1 MQTDITTVREELGNI
16 CQIPESIISVYVLE
30 KHIWENGNDPAAIRE
45 RKPELRTIDEFQIDP
60 VRPFLNDILRLMAA
74 PYKPE
79 RGAQSVGQGYW
90 IQAEFGSGKSHLLCF
105 LASLALGS
113 EEAWEKIRKK
123 EEKGKRGKRESLY
136 QFWENGLEQKST
148 GKNKGIFVI
157 SQTLVGVGGGTVG
170 YDTKGRALTDYILD
184 AAKNQLQKETGKNIS
199 LYPVELLA
207 DRFISRDLD
216 RYRADLKKFLKDPKY
231 FEDDEFE
238 DIDDFITVIRENKTP
253 EYKKSCGDK
262 LWRFYHEYLGVRP
275 EIEAETEDVLKYMVK
290 AILGEGYSGVLI
302 LLDEVSIFMK
312 NRDENLR
319 SDDEK
324 TLVVLSNRLAKV
336 ENLPVWTV
344 CAAQQ
349 AIESKMAGVK
359 NIIADDRLKLVL
371 LLQEEKDYYSI
382 VLSRVREIVK
392 PEAITG
398 YYNYYKR
405 GFSWPNSIGEDEF
418 RRFFP
423 FHKPALE
430 VLRDITY
437 ELTTTRSAIHFMHQT
452 LKQGIKQNRKEIIRL
467 WDFFDEAIEYEE
479 DPSGTHAGIAAI
491 RTKREMEYKI
501 YLACKRGIDEKT
513 KGALKVHRDRAVNVL
528 QILFLHFIARR
539 SISRGLTPDEIANN
553 VLSEVSP
560 DATMLENVQHY
571 ETLAVTLSKEFPQIA
586 ESADDDGQPR
596 FRFIPETT
604 DIKPI
609 DIWKKARNEAE
620 TNEMMQKDAWL
631 HLLALDRW
639 PLKTRKGTYDLSH
652 DVRSIFRDIAPYSVP
667 SEEGLLQ
674 KKGPVPLELT
684 WKNRKI
690 VGRKEMVDLQKMIA
704 NSQPLLPIQTEETD
718 QDFAVIISTEPV
730 PQPAV
735 MKMLSQRKDPRI
747 IIWTPGDLLNEE
759 LNLLLD
765 FAAYRKII
773 ADCFGKESDEANTMI
788 MWTSDQLQTD
798 LGKIEKIVTNRYDR
812 GEMHALNHTAME
824 FHVAGELGT
833 ILNPVVDQI
842 LSSAYESRDIDFS
855 DSQTTFTKEYG
866 VYVING
872 IVRAGSIPKG
882 VKRDKNI
889 DASENFGK
897 SLKIIK
903 SGNWRELDL
912 SHNAFTAAIERYI
925 DEKAGDPSQTIPLE
939 AIFKNFSGIN
949 GPDGKHYGLSKRIIQ
964 IYLLCLVRTGKI
976 RIHMGPKN
984 PLGESSIDYTN
995 IDTIDF
1001 STKIL
1006 DAMGELQRIARPENW
1021 DVLRPYAEKIL
1032 GESIPEN
1039 ADDAAV
1045 TLFQKRLFTTFSG
1058 EKEQAARTL
1067 ERAQS
1072 LFNQMAITNPYAQ
1085 DLGRIAALF
1094 SLDIDEND
1102 LIEKILYGMKDALG
1116 YGAFERNSSTQS
1128 EVDDLAITMSRYA
1141 AIKKFLTYESDL
1153 LALQAYRTYD
1163 FTVEPALKG
1172 VQKLVQAVNKKL
1184 EEPLE
1189 FIDNELKL
1197 KTSLIGSSGSK
1208 KSEKS
1213 TLAGIVDEYTSLY
1226 RAMHD
1231 QTVTDLES
1239 ARAQLESL
1247 TDGEVMRTMIVLHK
1261 IPALSGYDTQTLKE
1275 QVLGRKDQIVTC
1287 EKSSVASIGEDLRRS
1302 PVHHCGISF
1311 GNYKTLLRNSEEA
1324 RTLSEGSINDMF
1336 ARMAEFFLNPSV
1348 RERLKQVKNDP
1359 AIKGLLS
1366 CESPEDV
1373 QRYLIGACADGD
1385 EFVAVVT
1392 RYLKKVVVKPIKI
1405 TSFTPSSR
1413 TIEREMIPLI
1423 VEEFRQFLEAQFDE
1437 REKDESVPVLQLE

>member
-1 MQTDITTVREELGNI
+1 MQTDITTVREKLGDI

-30 KHIWENGNDPAAIRE
+30 KHIWENGNDLAAIRE

-60 VRPFLNDILRLMAA
+60 VRPFLNDIFRLMAA
-74 PYKPE
+74 PHKPE
-79 RGAQSVGQGYW
+79 RGAPSIGQGYW

-113 EEAWEKIRKK
+113 EDAWEKIRKK
-123 EEKGKRGKRESLY
+123 EEKAKRGKRESLY
-136 QFWENGLEQKST
+136 QFWENGLKQKST
-148 GKNKGIFVI
+148 GKNKGIFII

-207 DRFISRDLD
+207 DRFINKDLD

-275 EIEAETEDVLKYMVK
+275 EIEAETEDVLKHMVK
-290 AILGEGYSGVLI
+290 AILAEGYSGVLI

-452 LKQGIKQNRKEIIRL
+452 LKQGIKQNRNEIIRL

-491 RTKREMEYKI
+491 RTKREVEYKI
-501 YLACKRGIDEKT
+501 YIACKRGIDEKT

-539 SISRGLTPDEIANN
+539 SVSRGLTPDEIANS
-553 VLSEVSP
+553 VMSEVSP

-571 ETLAVTLSKEFPQIA
+571 ETLAVNLAKEFPQIA

-604 DIKPI
+604 DIKPV

-620 TNEMMQKDAWL
+620 SNQMMQKDAWL

-639 PLKTRKGTYDLSH
+639 PIKTRKGTYDLSH

-667 SEEGLLQ
+667 TEEGLLQ
-674 KKGPVPLELT
+674 KKGSAPLKLT
-684 WKNRKI
+684 WKNREI
-690 VGRKEMVDLQKMIA
+690 VGRKEMVDLQRIIA
-704 NSQPLLPIQTEETD
+704 NSQPLIPIQTEETD
-718 QDFAVIISTEPV
+718 QDFAVIISTDPL

-735 MKMLSQRKDPRI
+735 LKLLSQRKDPRI
-747 IIWTPGDLLNEE
+747 VIWTPGDLLNEE
-759 LNLLLD
+759 QNLLLD
-765 FAAYRKII
+765 FAAYRKVIS
-773 ADCFGKESDEANTMI
+773 DCSGKESDEANTMI
-788 MWTSDQLQTD
+788 MWVSDQLQTE

-812 GEMHALNHTAME
+812 GEMNALNHTAMD

-833 ILNPVVDQI
+833 ILNPVIDQI
-842 LSSAYESRDIDFS
+842 LSAAYESRDIDFS
-855 DSQTTFTKEYG
+855 DIQTTFTKEYG
-866 VYVING
+866 VNVING
-872 IVRAGSIPKG
+872 IVKTGTIPKG

-889 DASENFGK
+889 DAAENFGK
-897 SLKIIK
+897 GLKIIK

-912 SHNAFTAAIERYI
+912 SHNPFTSAIERYI

-964 IYLLCLVRTGKI
+964 IFLLCLVRTRKI

-984 PLGESSIDYTN
+984 PLQDPTIDYTN
-995 IDTIDF
+995 IDSIDF
-1001 STKIL
+1001 STKVV

-1039 ADDAAV
+1039 ADDAAL
-1045 TLFQKRLFTTFSG
+1045 TIIRKRLFSTFSD
-1058 EKEQAARTL
+1058 ERELALRTS

-1072 LFNQMAITNPYAQ
+1072 LFSQMGIANPYAQ
-1085 DLGRIAALF
+1085 DLSRISALF
-1094 SLDIDEND
+1094 SVEVDEND
-1102 LIEKILYGMKDALG
+1102 FIEKVLYGMKDALG
-1116 YGAFERNSSTQS
+1116 YGAFERNSAAQS

-1141 AIKKFLTYESDL
+1141 AIKKFLTYEPDL
-1153 LALQAYRTYD
+1153 LALQAYRAYD
-1163 FTVEPALKG
+1163 FTIDPSLKN
-1172 VQKLVQAVNKKL
+1172 VQKLITALNKKL
-1184 EEPLE
+1184 EDPTE

-1197 KTSLIGSSGSK
+1197 KSSLIGSSGSK
-1208 KSEKS
+1208 KEKS
-1213 TLAGIVDEYTSLY
+1213 TLTGIVEEYTSLY

-1231 QTVTDLES
+1231 KAVGDLES
-1239 ARAQLESL
+1239 ARTDLDTLA
-1247 TDGEVMRTMIVLHK
+1247 DGEVMRTMSVLQK
-1261 IPALSGYDTQTLKE
+1261 ISALAGYDTQAL
-1275 QVLGRKDQIVTC
+1275 KDQILKRRDQIITC

-1302 PVHHCGISF
+1302 PAHHCGIAF
-1311 GNYKTLLRNSEEA
+1311 GNYKTLIKDAGEA
-1324 RTLSEGSINDMF
+1324 RDLSEASINDMF
-1336 ARMAEFFLNPSV
+1336 TRMAEFFLNPSV
-1348 RERLKQVKNDP
+1348 RENFRQAKQDP
-1359 AIKGLLS
+1359 VIKGLLA
-1366 CESPEDV
+1366 CESVDGM
-1373 QRYLIGACADGD
+1373 QKYLIKTCADGD
-1385 EFVAVVT
+1385 GFVETIT
-1392 RYLKKVVVKPIKI
+1392 RYLKKVVVKPIRI
-1405 TSFTPSSR
+1405 SSFTPSSR
-1413 TIEREMIPLI
+1413 TIEREKIPEI

-1437 REKDESVPVLQLE
+1437 REKDDAVPVIQLE

>member
-1 MQTDITTVREELGNI
+1 MQTDITTVREKLGDI

-30 KHIWENGNDPAAIRE
+30 KHIWENGNDPVAIRE

-60 VRPFLNDILRLMAA
+60 VRPFLNDIFRLMAA
-74 PYKPE
+74 PHKPE
-79 RGAQSVGQGYW
+79 RGAASIGQGYW

-105 LASLALGS
+105 LASLTLGS
-113 EEAWEKIRKK
+113 EDAWEKIRKK
-123 EEKGKRGKRESLY
+123 EEKAKRGKRESLY
-136 QFWENGLEQKST
+136 QFWENGLKQKSS
-148 GKNKGIFVI
+148 GKNKGIFII

-207 DRFISRDLD
+207 DRFINKDLD

-238 DIDDFITVIRENKTP
+238 DIDDFVNVIRENKTP

-275 EIEAETEDVLKYMVK
+275 DIEAETEDVLKHMVK
-290 AILGEGYSGVLI
+290 AILAEGYSGVLI

-371 LLQEEKDYYSI
+371 LLQGENDYYNI
-382 VLSRVREIVK
+382 ALARVREIIK

-430 VLRDITY
+430 VLKDITY
-437 ELTTTRSAIHFMHQT
+437 ELTTERSAIHFMHQT
-452 LKQGIKQNRKEIIRL
+452 LKQGIKQNRNEIIRL
-467 WDFFDEAIEYEE
+467 WEFFDEAIEYEE

-501 YLACKRGIDEKT
+501 YLACKRGVDEKT

-528 QILFLHFIARR
+528 QILFLNFVAKR
-539 SISRGLTPDEIANN
+539 SINRGLTPDEIANS

-571 ETLAVTLSKEFPQIA
+571 ETLAVNLAKEFPQIA

-604 DIKPI
+604 DIKPV

-620 TNEMMQKDAWL
+620 SNPMMQKDAWL

-639 PLKTRKGTYDLSH
+639 PIKTRKGTYDLSH
-652 DVRSIFRDIAPYSVP
+652 DVRSIFRDIAPYSIP
-667 SEEGLLQ
+667 TEEGLLQ
-674 KKGPVPLELT
+674 KKGSAPLKLI
-684 WKNRKI
+684 WKNREI
-690 VGRKEMVDLQKMIA
+690 MGRKEMVDLQRMIA
-704 NSQPLLPIQTEETD
+704 NSQPLVPIQTEETD
-718 QDFAVIISTEPV
+718 QDFAVIISTDPL

-735 MKMLSQRKDPRI
+735 LKLLSQRKDPRI
-747 IIWTPGDLLNEE
+747 VIWTPGDLLNEE
-759 LNLLLD
+759 QNLLLD
-765 FAAYRKII
+765 FAAYRKVIS
-773 ADCFGKESDEANTMI
+773 DCSGKESDEANTMI
-788 MWTSDQLQTD
+788 MWVSDQLQTE

-812 GEMHALNHTAME
+812 GEMNALNYTTME

-833 ILNPVVDQI
+833 ILNPVIDQI
-842 LSSAYESRDIDFS
+842 LSAAYESRDIDFS
-855 DSQTTFTKEYG
+855 DLQTTFTKEYG
-866 VYVING
+866 VNVING
-872 IVRAGSIPKG
+872 IVKTGTIPKG

-889 DASENFGK
+889 DAAENFGK
-897 SLKIIK
+897 GLKIIK

-912 SHNAFTAAIERYI
+912 SHNPFTSAIERYI

-964 IYLLCLVRTGKI
+964 IFLLCLVRTGKI

-984 PLGESSIDYTN
+984 PLQDPTIDYTN
-995 IDTIDF
+995 IDSIDF
-1001 STKIL
+1001 STKVVE
-1006 DAMGELQRIARPENW
+1006 AMGELQRIARPENW

-1032 GESIPEN
+1032 GESILEN
-1039 ADDAAV
+1039 ADDAAL
-1045 TLFQKRLFTTFSG
+1045 TIIRKRLFSTFSE
-1058 EKEQAARTL
+1058 EKEQALRTS

-1072 LFNQMAITNPYAQ
+1072 LFAQMGIADPYAQ
-1085 DLGRIAALF
+1085 DLIRISAFF
-1094 SLDIDEND
+1094 SIEIDEND
-1102 LIEKILYGMKDALG
+1102 FIEKVLYGMKDALG
-1116 YGAFERNSSTQS
+1116 YGAFERNSAAQS

-1141 AIKKFLTYESDL
+1141 AIKKFLSYEPDL
-1153 LALQAYRTYD
+1153 LALQTYRAYD
-1163 FTVEPALKG
+1163 FTIDPSLKN
-1172 VQKLVQAVNKKL
+1172 VQKLVIAVNKKL
-1184 EEPLE
+1184 EDPTE

-1197 KTSLIGSSGSK
+1197 KSSLIGSTGSK
-1208 KSEKS
+1208 KGEKS
-1213 TLAGIVDEYTSLY
+1213 TLTGIVEEYTSLY

-1231 QTVTDLES
+1231 KAVGDLEKT
-1239 ARAQLESL
+1239 RTELETL
-1247 TDGEVMRTMIVLHK
+1247 ADGEIMRTMTVLQK
-1261 IPALSGYDTQTLKE
+1261 ISALAGYDTQAL
-1275 QVLGRKDQIVTC
+1275 KDQILERRDRIVTC
-1287 EKSSVASIGEDLRRS
+1287 EKSSVASIGEDLRKS
-1302 PVHHCGISF
+1302 PVHHCGIAF
-1311 GNYKTLLRNSEEA
+1311 GNYKTLIKDAGESRD
-1324 RTLSEGSINDMF
+1324 LSEAGVNDMF
-1336 ARMAEFFLNPSV
+1336 TRMAEFFLNPSV
-1348 RERLKQVKNDP
+1348 RENFKQVKQDSV
-1359 AIKGLLS
+1359 IKGLLA
-1366 CESPEDV
+1366 CESVDGM
-1373 QRYLIGACADGD
+1373 QKYLIKTCADGD
-1385 EFVAVVT
+1385 SFVETIT
-1392 RYLKKVVVKPIKI
+1392 RYLKKVVVKPIRI
-1405 TSFTPSSR
+1405 SSFTPSSR
-1413 TIEREMIPLI
+1413 TIEREKIPEI

-1437 REKDESVPVLQLE
+1437 REKDDAVPVIQLE

>member
-1 MQTDITTVREELGNI
+1 MQTDITTVREKLGDI
-16 CQIPESIISVYVLE
+16 CQVPDSIISVYVLE
-30 KHIWENGNDPAAIRE
+30 KHIWENGNDIAAIRE

-60 VRPFLNDILRLMAA
+60 VRPFLNDIFRLMAA
-74 PYKPE
+74 PHKPE
-79 RGAQSVGQGYW
+79 RGATPIGQGYW

-105 LASLALGS
+105 LAALALGS
-113 EEAWEKIRKK
+113 DEAWEKIRKK
-123 EEKGKRGKRESLY
+123 EEKAKRGKRESLY
-136 QFWENGLEQKST
+136 QFWENGLKQKST
-148 GKNKGIFVI
+148 GKNKGIFII

-170 YDTKGRALTDYILD
+170 YDKKGRALTDYILD

-216 RYRADLKKFLKDPKY
+216 RYRTDLKKFLKDPKY

-238 DIDDFITVIRENKTP
+238 DIDDFINVIRENKTP

-275 EIEAETEDVLKYMVK
+275 EIEAETEEVLKHMVK
-290 AILGEGYSGVLI
+290 AIVAEGYSGVLI

-312 NRDENLR
+312 NRDETLR

-382 VLSRVREIVK
+382 VLSRVREITK

-418 RRFFP
+418 KRFFP

-452 LKQGIKQNRKEIIRL
+452 LKQGIKQDRTEIIRL

-501 YLACKRGIDEKT
+501 YISCKRGIDEKT
-513 KGALKVHRDRAVNVL
+513 KGALKVYRDRAVNVL
-528 QILFLHFIARR
+528 QILFLNFIARR
-539 SISRGLTPDEIANN
+539 SVSRGLTPDELANS
-553 VLSEVSP
+553 VMSEVSP
-560 DATMLENVQHY
+560 DATLLENVQHY
-571 ETLAVTLSKEFPQIA
+571 ETLAVNLAKEFPQIA

-604 DIKPI
+604 DIKPV

-639 PLKTRKGTYDLSH
+639 PIKTRKGTYDLSH
-652 DVRSIFRDIAPYSVP
+652 DVCSIFRDIASYSVP
-667 SEEGLLQ
+667 TEEGLVQ
-674 KKGPVPLELT
+674 KKGSAPLELT

-690 VGRKEMVDLQKMIA
+690 LGRKEMVDLQRMIA

-718 QDFAVIISTEPV
+718 QDFSIVISTDPV

-735 MKMLSQRKDPRI
+735 MKLLSQRKDPRI
-747 IIWTPGDLLNEE
+747 VVWTPGDLLNEE
-759 LNLLLD
+759 QNLLLD
-765 FAAYRKII
+765 FAAYRKVIT
-773 ADCFGKESDEANTMI
+773 DCSGKESDEANTMI
-788 MWTSDQLQTD
+788 MWVSDQLQTE

-833 ILNPVVDQI
+833 ILNPVVEQI
-842 LSSAYESRDIDFS
+842 LSSAYESRDIDFT
-855 DSQTTFTKEYG
+855 DVQTTFTKEYG
-866 VYVING
+866 VNVING
-872 IVRAGSIPKG
+872 IVKTGSIPKG
-882 VKRDKNI
+882 IKRDKNI
-889 DASENFGK
+889 DAAENFGK
-897 SLKIIK
+897 GLKIIK

-912 SHNAFTAAIERYI
+912 SNNPFTSAIERYI
-925 DEKAGDPSQTIPLE
+925 DEKANDPSQTIPLE
-939 AIFKNFSGIN
+939 SIFKNFSGIN

-964 IYLLCLVRTGKI
+964 IYLLCLARTGKI

-984 PLGESSIDYTN
+984 PLQDQSIDYTN
-995 IDTIDF
+995 IDSIDF
-1001 STKIL
+1001 STKIVE
-1006 DAMGELQRIARPENW
+1006 AMGELQRIARPENW

-1039 ADDAAV
+1039 ADDA
-1045 TLFQKRLFTTFSG
+1045 TLTMIRNRLFTSFAE
-1058 EKEQAARTL
+1058 EKEQAVRTV
-1067 ERAQS
+1067 ERSSS
-1072 LFNQMAITNPYAQ
+1072 LFTQMGITNPYAQ

-1094 SLDIDEND
+1094 SIDVDEND
-1102 LIEKILYGMKDALG
+1102 FIEKVLYGMKDALG

-1128 EVDDLAITMSRYA
+1128 EVDDLAITMNRYA
-1141 AIKKFLTYESDL
+1141 AVKKFLTYETDL
-1153 LALQAYRTYD
+1153 LALQAYRDYD
-1163 FTVEPALKG
+1163 FTTDQSLKN
-1172 VQKLVQAVNKKL
+1172 VQKLVTAVNKKL
-1184 EEPLE
+1184 EDPTEV
-1189 FIDNELKL
+1189 IDNELKL
-1197 KTSLIGSSGSK
+1197 KSSIIGSSGSK

-1213 TLAGIVDEYTSLY
+1213 TLTGIVEEYTSLY

-1231 QTVTDLES
+1231 QTVTELES
-1239 ARAQLESL
+1239 ARTGLDSL
-1247 TDGEVMRTMIVLHK
+1247 AEGEVMNTMSVLQK
-1261 IPALSGYDTQTLKE
+1261 IPALSGYDIPAL
-1275 QVLGRKDQIVTC
+1275 KDQIQVRKEQIVVC
-1287 EKSSVASIGEDLRRS
+1287 EKSSVASIGEDLSRS
-1302 PVHHCGISF
+1302 PVHNCGITF
-1311 GNYKTLLRNSEEA
+1311 GNYKILLHNAEEA
-1324 RTLSEGSINDMF
+1324 RTLSEGSMNDMF
-1336 ARMAEFFLNPSV
+1336 TRMAEFFLNLSV
-1348 RERLKQVKNDP
+1348 KERFKQAKADP
-1359 AIKGLLS
+1359 IIKGLLS
-1366 CESPEDV
+1366 CESADEMK
-1373 QRYLIGACADGD
+1373 RHLIKACSDGD
-1385 EFVAVVT
+1385 GFVATIT

-1405 TSFTPSSR
+1405 SAFTPSSR
-1413 TIEREMIPLI
+1413 TIEREKIPEI

-1437 REKDESVPVLQLE
+1437 RDKDDAVPVIQLE